1 MNNLYDELK
10 SGRSAAEIAEAFA
23 AQLNEAEA
31 RIRKEEEEAR
41 AAEAAAKA
49 AMENADKLIVK
60 KREAMTDLISDFFDF
75 IATYYPSIASA
86 EDINE
91 LDDETI
97 TAMAD
102 LIIMAID
109 LEVLKLTIN
118 PKAGTLSNMLN
129 ESGIKVKTP
138 CNCDDGKVNERT
150 TESYKPA
157 KPRKNEI
164 PVDFKFSI
172 APSKEKDPFAE
183 FFKAFGL

>member
-10 SGRSAAEIAEAFA
+10 SGRSATEIAEAFA

-60 KREAMTDLISDFFDF
+60 KREAMVDLINDFFCF
-75 IATYYPSIASA
+75 ITTYYPSIASA
-86 EDINE
+86 EDIEE
-91 LDDETI
+91 LDEETI
-97 TAMAD
+97 YAMAD

-109 LEVLKLTIN
+109 LEVLKLAIN
-118 PKAGTLSNMLN
+118 PKAGVLSSVLN
-129 ESGIKVKTP
+129 DSGIKIKGNDNCENINVKA
-138 CNCDDGKVNERT
+138 ET
-150 TESYKPA
+150 T

-164 PVDFKFSI
+164 PVNFKLSVNE
-172 APSKEKDPFAE
+172 KKDPFAD

>member
-31 RIRKEEEEAR
+31 RIREEEEEAR

-60 KREAMTDLISDFFDF
+60 KREAIVDLINDFFNF
-75 IATYYPSIASA
+75 ITTYYPSIASA

-91 LDDETI
+91 LDDKTI
-97 TAMAD
+97 YAMAD

-109 LEVLKLTIN
+109 LEVLKLAIN
-118 PKAGTLSNMLN
+118 PKAGTLTNVLN
-129 ESGIKVKTP
+129 DNGIKIKNF
-138 CNCDDGKVNERT
+138 CGCDCDANECT
-150 TESYKPA
+150 NKASKSA

-172 APSKEKDPFAE
+172 APSKEKDPFAD